1 MDFDLTDRQ
10 VYWRDR
16 VRDFIE
22 RKVRPAVPTYNEQDK
37 AGDRWKVIQ
46 IVEDL
51 KAEAKEAGIWN
62 LFMPPKSAAHHHV
75 DETFEFE
82 GPGLSN
88 LEYALCAEEMGR
100 VGFASEVFNCS
111 APDTGNM
118 ERSEEHTSEL
128 QSLMRISYA
137 VFCLKKK
144 Q

>member
-1 MDFDLTDRQ
+1 MRISDWSSDVCSSDL
-10 VYWRDR
+10 
-16 VRDFIE
+16 
-22 RKVRPAVPTYNEQDK
+22 
-37 AGDRWKVIQ
+37 
-46 IVEDL
+46 
-51 KAEAKEAGIWN
+51 EAKEAGIWN

-118 ERSEEHTSEL
+118 E
-128 QSLMRISYA
+128 
-137 VFCLKKK
+137 VFHRYGTRAQKIGRASCRERVC
-144 Q
+144 

>member
-1 MDFDLTDRQ
+1 MRISDWSSDVCSSDL
-10 VYWRDR
+10 
-16 VRDFIE
+16 I
-22 RKVRPAVPTYNEQDK
+22 RPAVPTYNEQDK

-62 LFMPPKSAAHHHV
+62 LFMPPRSAAHHHV
-75 DETFEFE
+75 DETFEFA
-82 GPGLSN
+82 GPGLTN

-118 ERSEEHTSEL
+118 E
-128 QSLMRISYA
+128 
-137 VFCLKKK
+137 VFHR
-144 Q
+144 